1 MDDEVEIGYDERYL
15 IGNADRYLIGNAD
28 RYLIGNAGD
37 QSRDFFFEG
46 RGEFHERKAAL
57 FLPAANILA
66 WGPAP
71 PVGTREVWIEK
82 W

>member
-1 MDDEVEIGYDERYL
+1 MDDEVEIGY
-15 IGNADRYLIGNAD
+15 AD

-66 WGPAP
+66 
-71 PVGTREVWIEK
+71 
-82 W
+82 

>member
-1 MDDEVEIGYDERYL
+1 MDDEVEIGYD
-15 IGNADRYLIGNAD
+15 DRYLIGNAD

>member
-1 MDDEVEIGYDERYL
+1 MDDEVEIGYDL
-15 IGNADRYLIGNAD
+15 D

-66 WGPAP
+66 
-71 PVGTREVWIEK
+71 
-82 W
+82 